1 MANLEFAGDYRLGPI
16 VLYSSSDPI
25 DLRPLMLELNIY
37 ESIFSP
43 NMYGNMVV
51 ADSANHKQNA
61 PIIGQEELSFTLG
74 IPDNEEISFVDYRMR
89 IYKVS
94 DIQETAERQQVYT
107 IHFTTKEAVKNARTS
122 IKNAFDDSS
131 DGIFTKVMRDI
142 MRTNKK
148 LHIEQSNT
156 NNKLVGNFMQPY
168 DFLQMLANRTNSK
181 DFNGAGYLFY
191 ENHRGIHFRSWESLC
206 RTKTGNRQA
215 KIDYYVNPAGEPI
228 VVDEDMRKI
237 ISYSVDKTQDTI
249 AGHAS
254 GLFGSKHYN
263 YNRIDK
269 SVTIRESDY
278 DQKFKR
284 RFTTEGESFPMFPKN
299 PEDATGKNY
308 SDYKDAKILISSFD
322 KSLHMKSSTDERNY
336 DNNEGSLQDRLHDEL
351 DHDQIVLSVS
361 VPGNTN
367 LAAGDIVGINI
378 PSYES
383 IDNPG
388 DRVYDVYLSGRYIIT
403 DLVHSVSDN
412 AYGCTFKCVRNDL
425 QLPLPRTDESIED
438 RTEYVEP
445 QKGSIDVLGT
455 AYVGESDEGE
465 TG

>member
-1 MANLEFAGDYRLGPI
+1 MANLQFAGDYRLGPI
-16 VLYSSSDPI
+16 VLFSSSDPI
-25 DLRPLMLELNIY
+25 DLRPLMLELNLY
-37 ESIFSP
+37 ESIHSP
-43 NMYGNMVV
+43 NMYGNLVIR
-51 ADSANHKQNA
+51 DSANHKQNA
-61 PIIGQEELSFTLG
+61 PIIGQEEISFTLE
-74 IPDNEEISFVDYRMR
+74 IPENETITFSDYRMR

-94 DIQETAERQQVYT
+94 GVQETAERQQVYT
-107 IHFTTKEAVKNARTS
+107 LHFTTKEAIKNSRTTL
-122 IKNAFDDSS
+122 KNAFDNSS
-131 DGIFTKVMRDI
+131 QGIFTNVMRNAI
-142 MRTNKK
+142 GTNKK

-156 NNKLVGNFMQPY
+156 NNKLVGNYMRPY
-168 DFLQMLANRTNSK
+168 DFLQMLANRTSSK
-181 DFNGAGYLFY
+181 DFNGAGYLFF

-237 ISYSVDKTQDTI
+237 ISYSVDKTQDTL

-263 YNRIDK
+263 YSRIDK
-269 SVTIRESDY
+269 SITIQESDY

-299 PEDATGKNY
+299 PEDATGKDY
-308 SDYKDAKILISSFD
+308 SDYKDARVFVSSFD
-322 KSLHMKSSTDERNY
+322 KSLHMKSSTDQREY
-336 DNNEGSLQDRLHDEL
+336 DNNDSTLQDRLHDEL
-351 DHDQIVLSVS
+351 DHDQMVLSVS

-383 IDNPG
+383 IDKAT
-388 DRVYDVYLSGRYIIT
+388 DRVYDVYLSGRYILT
-403 DLVHSVSDN
+403 DVVHSISETG
-412 AYGCTFKCVRNDL
+412 YSTTFKCVRNDL
-425 QLPLPRTDESIED
+425 QFPLPKSDESIED

-445 QKGSIDVLGT
+445 QEGDFDVLGT

-465 TG
+465 F